1 MKKTLIGAAIVALAL
16 TAGIDNSYA
25 QRSGSG
31 GGSGWSGG
39 HSGGGSGWSGGHGGS
54 GWSGGSRS
62 GWQGRGGGWRGGGWR
77 GGRFYGG
84 LGLGLAIGLPLYY
97 WGAGYYPYYDPYYYP
112 AYAYANPVYEEA
124 PVYSDVAPPAYTEQ
138 DPGYRYYCPNPAGY
152 YPSVPNC
159 STGWMKVV
167 PDSGPRSAPPT
178 YQPRQ

>member
-1 MKKTLIGAAIVALAL
+1 MKKTLIGTAIVAALAL
-16 TAGIDNSYA
+16 TVGVDNSYA
-25 QRSGSG
+25 QRGGG

-54 GWSGGSRS
+54 GW
-62 GWQGRGGGWRGGGWR
+62 RGGGFRGGGFRGGGFR

-84 LGLGLAIGLPLYY
+84 LGLGLAFGLPLYY

-112 AYAYANPVYEEA
+112 AYAYANPVYDEA
-124 PVYSDVAPPAYTEQ
+124 PVYSDVAPPAYSEQ

-152 YPSVPNC
+152 YPSVPSC